1 VVGIEERWG
10 VGEAH
15 CEGERRQWRRRLR
28 SDSSELWHSGVDEK
42 QGEERRSVARGFLV
56 EEKMEGEKNSGSVAV
71 DVSQRAVT
79 WSSGGGGVLAAAT
92 HGGEGGGGL
101 VAGKMRGRRKRVVA
115 GTVWEQGTT

>member
-15 CEGERRQWRRRLR
+15 CEGERRQWRWRLR
-28 SDSSELWHSGVDEK
+28 SDSSELRHSGVDEK

-71 DVSQRAVT
+71 DVSQRAVM
-79 WSSGGGGVLAAAT
+79 WSSGEGVLAAAT
-92 HGGEGGGGL
+92 HGGEGGGGP
-101 VAGKMRGRRKRVVA
+101 VAGKMCGRRKRVVA
-115 GTVWEQGTT
+115 GAVWEQGTT